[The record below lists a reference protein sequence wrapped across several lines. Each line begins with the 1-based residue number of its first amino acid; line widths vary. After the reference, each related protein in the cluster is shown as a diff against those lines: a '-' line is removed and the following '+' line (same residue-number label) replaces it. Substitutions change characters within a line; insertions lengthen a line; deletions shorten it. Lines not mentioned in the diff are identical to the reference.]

1 MTSDQASEFLITLAV
16 ISFGFW
22 IVDIFITTMNEREN
36 DDE

>member
-1 MTSDQASEFLITLAV
+1 MDQNQASDFLVTLAL

-22 IVDIFITTMNEREN
+22 IVDIFITTMNDWEN

>member
-1 MTSDQASEFLITLAV
+1 MSSDQASDFLVTLGL

-22 IVDIFITTMNEREN
+22 IVDIFITTMNEWEN